1 MTGANTADELF
12 ARLPSS
18 TRRTLEQSGLGL
30 PELRRIAAEDG
41 GERRVRHIISKFSP
55 SADRWGLEGDGPVW
69 RWMRLLLV
77 AMAGVAIC
85 LSSTYLIGPYALLVG
100 VACAPVVGW
109 AGYRACSS
117 RAGIVAYCFVGV
129 SYVIL
134 IWVGSGQVDQWYLH
148 LRGQEAMVTYAKP
161 ERSESHGISHL
172 YCRVRLPDGS
182 VRQVIGNDKWCTKGA
197 MVGMSARAVIDP
209 ADHYRPFLGGRS
221 ELGFGFLD
229 QLCLGAAALLVLAP
243 VTAGVMNGVNESRS
257 SRREQAI
264 GTAA

>member
-1 MTGANTADELF
+1 MTEANTADELF
-12 ARLPSS
+12 AQLPSS
-18 TRRTLEQSGLGL
+18 TRRALEQSGLGL

-41 GERRVRHIISKFSP
+41 GERRVRHIISEFSP
-55 SADRWGLEGDGPVW
+55 STDRWDPEGDGPVW

-77 AMAGVAIC
+77 AVAGVAVC

-129 SYVIL
+129 SYVVL
-134 IWVGSGQVDQWYLH
+134 IWVGSGQADQWYLH

-161 ERSESHGISHL
+161 ERSESHGVSSP

-182 VRQVIGNDKWCTKGA
+182 VRQVIGNDKWCTDGT
-197 MVGMSARAVIDP
+197 MVGTRTRAVIDP
-209 ADHYRPFLGGRS
+209 AGHYRPFLGGRS
-221 ELGFGFLD
+221 ELGFGFWD
-229 QLCLGAAALLVLAP
+229 HLCLGAAAVLVLVP
-243 VTAGVMNGVNESRS
+243 VTAAVMNRVSESRS
-257 SRREQAI
+257 SRRGRAI